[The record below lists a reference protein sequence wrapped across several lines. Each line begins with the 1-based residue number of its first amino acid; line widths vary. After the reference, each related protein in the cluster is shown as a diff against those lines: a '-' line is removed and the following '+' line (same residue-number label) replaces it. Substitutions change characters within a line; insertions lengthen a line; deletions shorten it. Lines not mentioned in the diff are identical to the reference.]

1 MKKNDQ
7 LHSSNVLEVIDSKKC
22 GYLKPRKLVSEH
34 PSAINV
40 FTGPEHW
47 RILHGRTFILT
58 FHLCKAKL
66 SYKSAVLVTSEI
78 LGLFRNTFPAN
89 NMNFSELENISLSQ
103 IWILG
108 LFGNTS
114 TADHMNFPHNR
125 VKFPQEVQELLS
137 QQKKTFS
144 GFLFAFPKLIK
155 IFAHFEKKISVLETT
170 DSKKCGYLN
179 ARRLP
184 FQNTFQESTCSR
196 VQNNDELS
204 MAVLSS

>member
-1 MKKNDQ
+1 MWLLETQKA
-7 LHSSNVLEVIDSKKC
+7 SVL
-22 GYLKPRKLVSEH
+22 EH
-34 PSAINV
+34 PSGINV

-58 FHLCKAKL
+58 FHLCKTKL
-66 SYKSAVLVTSEI
+66 SYKRALFVTSEI
-78 LGLFRNTFPAN
+78 LGLFCNTLPAN

-103 IWILG
+103 MWILG

-125 VKFPQEVQELLS
+125 VKFPQQVQELLS
-137 QQKKTFS
+137 QKPKTFFW
-144 GFLFAFPKLIK
+144 FLFAFPKLTK
-155 IFAHFEKKISVLETT
+155 IFVHFEKKDQLYSSNILETT
-170 DSKKCGYLN
+170 DSKKSGYLN

-184 FQNTFQESTCSR
+184 FQNTFQESTFSR
-196 VQNNDELS
+196 VPNNDELS